1 MSLQSTGFLGEG
13 FARNYLSSLGYSIK
27 AQNFRTKWGEIDIIA
42 QKGNTLYF
50 CEVKTR
56 IGDLYGKPYEAVTGR
71 KLQHIQ
77 RVAQAYL
84 LQNAIKNCKL
94 SVQVISIELFPD
106 HKVKELKM
114 FEVI

>member
-1 MSLQSTGFLGEG
+1 M
-13 FARNYLSSLGYSIK
+13 K
-27 AQNFRTKWGEIDIIA
+27 K
-42 QKGNTLYF
+42 KGNTLYF

-56 IGDLYGKPYEAVTGR
+56 VGDLHGKPYEAVTGR

-84 LQNAIKNCKL
+84 LQNTIKNCKL
-94 SVQVISIELFPD
+94 SIQVISIQLFPD
-106 HKVKELKM
+106 YHIKELKM